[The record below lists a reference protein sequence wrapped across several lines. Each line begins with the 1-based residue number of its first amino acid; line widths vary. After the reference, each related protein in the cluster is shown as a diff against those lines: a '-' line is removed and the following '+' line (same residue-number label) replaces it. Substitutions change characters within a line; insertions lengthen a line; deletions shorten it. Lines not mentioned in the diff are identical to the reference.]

1 MEKCDYFG
9 SVMYFVRL
17 IIKVLSI
24 SNSLPLLDVL
34 QTFCTV
40 FTVMECKV
48 KLPWHYHI
56 FN

>member
-17 IIKVLSI
+17 IIKDFSI
-24 SNSLPLLDVL
+24 SNSPLDVL

-48 KLPWHYHI
+48 TLPLHYHI
-56 FN
+56 LN